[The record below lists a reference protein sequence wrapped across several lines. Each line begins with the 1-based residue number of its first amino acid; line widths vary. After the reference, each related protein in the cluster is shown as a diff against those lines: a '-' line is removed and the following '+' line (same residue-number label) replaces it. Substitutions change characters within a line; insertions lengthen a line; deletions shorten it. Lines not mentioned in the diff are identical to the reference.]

1 MPEAE
6 VAAVL
11 DASALMAVLHDED
24 GADAAAEAIANGAAI
39 SVANWAEVLTKLAE
53 RGRDPS
59 GQQPKPVRP
68 RGPGERCRLSP

>member
-6 VAAVL
+6 AAAVL

-24 GADAAAEAIANGAAI
+24 GAEIVVEAIADGAAI

-53 RGRDPS
+53 RGRDPDRAAS
-59 GQQPKPVRP
+59 ETRKAEGSR
-68 RGPGERCRLSP
+68 R

>member
-1 MPEAE
+1 VPEAE

-39 SVANWAEVLTKLAE
+39 SSPT
-53 RGRDPS
+53 
-59 GQQPKPVRP
+59 GQRF
-68 RGPGERCRLSP
+68 